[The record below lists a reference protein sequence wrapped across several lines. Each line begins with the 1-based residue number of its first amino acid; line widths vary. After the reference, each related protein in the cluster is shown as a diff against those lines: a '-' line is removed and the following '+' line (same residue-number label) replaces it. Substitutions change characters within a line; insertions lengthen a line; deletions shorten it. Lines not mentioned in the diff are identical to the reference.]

1 MIKFRCGSS
10 SGKWPMASL
19 LPDSLQ
25 RFVSLTNL
33 HQCILVKKKCI
44 LVKKKKNPGQLSF
57 SPPMSFSF
65 SWLIAAVCKSSPPI
79 TYIHHFHCHRHHFY
93 CHLRCHSVWFLTL
106 FKHQVGIS
114 SHSAPGRCSMNLFTL
129 RSAIIITIVAIIIAS
144 VVIIS
149 LRTCGITFFILLSAY
164 QQKIS
169 TLRHLHII
177 FKIWAKISA

>member
-1 MIKFRCGSS
+1 
-10 SGKWPMASL
+10 MASL

-25 RFVSLTNL
+25 RFVSCTNL
-33 HQCILVKKKCI
+33 HQCILVSFF
-44 LVKKKKNPGQLSF
+44 LYPGQL

-65 SWLIAAVCKSSPPI
+65 SWLIAALCKSSPPI

-129 RSAIIITIVAIIIAS
+129 RSAIIIIIIAIIIAS

>member
-1 MIKFRCGSS
+1 MWIIIWQVANGIAVAGLIAALCKLHQSS
-10 SGKWPMASL
+10 SM
-19 LPDSLQ
+19 
-25 RFVSLTNL
+25 
-33 HQCILVKKKCI
+33 H
-44 LVKKKKNPGQLSF
+44 PGQLSL

-65 SWLIAAVCKSSPPI
+65 SSLIAALCKSSPPI
-79 TYIHHFHCHRHHFY
+79 TYIHHFYCHRHHFY
-93 CHLRCHSVWFLTL
+93 CHLRCHSVLFLTL

-169 TLRHLHII
+169 TLRHLHKGTPHVKKNV
-177 FKIWAKISA
+177 FFRALPEWGGGGGPCPN